1 MVLKSFRGLPLAVP
15 TVTKKGLEGSA
26 GGTDHVYFSIR
37 ELVMWGVILKKFIE
51 LCAVI
56 FVLFWMCVML

>member
-1 MVLKSFRGLPLAVP
+1 MAVP